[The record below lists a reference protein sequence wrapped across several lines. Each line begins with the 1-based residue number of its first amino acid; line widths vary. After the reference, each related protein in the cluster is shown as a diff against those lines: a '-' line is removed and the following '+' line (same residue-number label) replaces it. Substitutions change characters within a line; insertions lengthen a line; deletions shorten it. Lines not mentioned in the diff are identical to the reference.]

1 MDLLGNEKRPLAERI
16 RPTGLPDFV
25 GQTHVVSRLTT
36 MLAAPRLPSLLL
48 FGPPGCG
55 KSTLALILA
64 KAKGRPYVR
73 VSAPEA
79 GLSALRELIK
89 GKEILILDELHRFSK
104 AQQDF
109 FLPLLETGDIVLLAT
124 TTENPSFSVT
134 RQLLSRLHVLRLR
147 PLSHDELMLLAERGA
162 KAAGMELARESLD
175 AIALLSSGDGRTLL
189 NLVEFTAA
197 LPEDKRAPEALRKE
211 LPEALARGDRDGD
224 SHYELASAMIKSI
237 RGSDPDAALYYLAC
251 LLESGEDPRF
261 ACRRLMISAA
271 EDVGLA
277 DPMALPL
284 AVSCAEAVE
293 RIGMPEGFIPLAE
306 TAVYLALAPKSNSSY
321 AAYLAAKKDIM
332 QSGVKPVP
340 LHLRNP
346 STRLQREWGFGKGY
360 KYPHA
365 YPEAWVD
372 QEYLPEE
379 LVGRQFY
386 TAKDQGQ
393 EPRLAARLARLR
405 RRSG

>member
-124 TTENPSFSVT
+124 TTEN
-134 RQLLSRLHVLRLR
+134 R
-147 PLSHDELMLLAERGA
+147 PFR
-162 KAAGMELARESLD
+162 
-175 AIALLSSGDGRTLL
+175 
-189 NLVEFTAA
+189 
-197 LPEDKRAPEALRKE
+197 
-211 LPEALARGDRDGD
+211 
-224 SHYELASAMIKSI
+224 
-237 RGSDPDAALYYLAC
+237 
-251 LLESGEDPRF
+251 
-261 ACRRLMISAA
+261 
-271 EDVGLA
+271 
-277 DPMALPL
+277 
-284 AVSCAEAVE
+284 
-293 RIGMPEGFIPLAE
+293 
-306 TAVYLALAPKSNSSY
+306 
-321 AAYLAAKKDIM
+321 
-332 QSGVKPVP
+332 
-340 LHLRNP
+340 
-346 STRLQREWGFGKGY
+346 
-360 KYPHA
+360 
-365 YPEAWVD
+365 
-372 QEYLPEE
+372 
-379 LVGRQFY
+379 
-386 TAKDQGQ
+386 
-393 EPRLAARLARLR
+393 
-405 RRSG
+405 